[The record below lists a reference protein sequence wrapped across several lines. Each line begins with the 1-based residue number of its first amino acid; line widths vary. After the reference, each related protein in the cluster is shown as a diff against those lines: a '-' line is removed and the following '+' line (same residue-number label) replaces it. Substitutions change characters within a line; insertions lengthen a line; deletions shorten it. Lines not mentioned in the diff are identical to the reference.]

1 MSMTEWIVAL
11 VGAGVALV
19 VWRALKAG
27 AVPSFD
33 GVMRSGFG
41 HEAQRPG
48 PDIYHWP
55 RLGLFE
61 FEVDETAH
69 PLHQNVL
76 RRALEQHGPYCV
88 ATLVPRGKAG
98 DTGAPVAVEI
108 DARRVGFLSMGDAT
122 RFHRRLAYE
131 SRCGQ
136 VSQCGALI
144 SGTSTERRGKGLT
157 VLLDLK
163 PFRH

>member
-1 MSMTEWIVAL
+1 MTELIVAL
-11 VGAGVALV
+11 VGVGVALF

-27 AVPSFD
+27 AVPSFN
-33 GVMRSGFG
+33 GPIVAGFG

-48 PDIYHWP
+48 PELYQWP
-55 RLGLFE
+55 RLGLFD
-61 FEVDETAH
+61 FEVAETPH
-69 PLHQNVL
+69 PHHQNAL
-76 RRALEQHGPYCV
+76 RHALERHGPYCV
-88 ATLVPRGKAG
+88 ATLVPNGNPG
-98 DTGAPVAVEI
+98 DTGAPVAVEV

-136 VSQCGALI
+136 VSQCGAQI
-144 SGTSTERRGKGLT
+144 GGTTDERRSKTLT
-157 VLLDLK
+157 ILLDLK